1 MKTRILFLTLV
12 IVIVWT
18 ACSTDDAPLQTVYLD
33 LPSAPYNYNMGQSDD
48 LPTLGRVLFYDR
60 QLSVNNSISCASC
73 HKQELAFA
81 DNVAFSKG
89 FDDKPTLRNSMP
101 IQNITATT
109 FFPDSGAVKPNPR
122 PGFPDFF
129 INFTELFWDGRERS
143 LPRMVLR
150 PIVNHVEMGVRDL
163 DALNGKIASIPYY
176 NDLFTKAFGSSEV
189 TSEKIGR
196 ALSAF
201 LISITSRR
209 TEFDKAMTQERDLTA
224 LESEGQHLFFTTYD
238 CNQCHQ
244 LQSPDGYVFAGTFAN
259 VGLDAAP
266 EDKGLGAVT
275 GMPSDNGR
283 FKIPSLRNV
292 ALTAPY
298 MHDGRFSTLSEVL
311 DHYSEGIEDDENL
324 DPRLKDSNGAPVRM
338 HIPESDKK
346 AIIAFLQ
353 TMTDREMITDVRF
366 SNPFKSK

>member
-1 MKTRILFLTLV
+1 MKIRILCATLL

-18 ACSTDDAPLQTVYLD
+18 ACSTDDTPLQTAYLD
-33 LPSAPYNYNMGQSDD
+33 LPSTPYSYNVGLDDD

-73 HKQELAFA
+73 HKQELGFA

-101 IQNITATT
+101 IQNISAST
-109 FFPDSGAVKPNPR
+109 FFPDTGFIIRDPIGM
-122 PGFPDFF
+122 PGFFS
-129 INFTELFWDGRERS
+129 FTQLFWDGREAS

-163 DALNGKIASIPYY
+163 DQLNEKIASIPYY
-176 NDLFTKAFGSSEV
+176 NDLFTKAFGSGEV

-196 ALSAF
+196 ALSSF

-209 TEFDKAMTQERDLTA
+209 TEFDKAMTQERELTA
-224 LESEGQHLFFTTYD
+224 LETEGQHLFFTTYD

-259 VGLDAAP
+259 VGLDAVP

-275 GMPSDNGR
+275 GIPGDNGK

-311 DHYSEGIEDDENL
+311 DHYSDGIQDDDNL
-324 DPRLKDSNGAPVRM
+324 DVRLKDNSGAPLRM